1 MNKLTTI
8 LALLIAAGALS
19 AQGRFAG
26 GLGRGGPGAGFGQ
39 MAWSGA
45 EARVSGA
52 PYSGVR
58 TTLVQQTLANG
69 NQITRQV
76 QAKVYRDS
84 QGRVRIEQTST
95 NAVTGQTRTSVTITD
110 PVAGVSYLLNPEA
123 KTYARTPARM
133 FARPA
138 ARTSDG
144 SGSTAGVRRGR
155 AGTEAQPGVGGR
167 ARGGAQTQTEDLG
180 TQSIEGQPAT
190 GRRMTETIPAGGIG
204 NQQPIQVVR
213 ETWISTTLHIPVMI
227 KTSDPRFG
235 VTSMQLSNVVTA
247 EPDASLFAPPADYT
261 LAGGRGARTAARGP
275 AAQ

>member
-1 MNKLTTI
+1 MKRLIATVA
-8 LALLIAAGALS
+8 ALLIGTAALP

-26 GLGRGGPGAGFGQ
+26 GLGRGGP
-39 MAWSGA
+39 MSAWSGSETQVA
-45 EARVSGA
+45 GA

-69 NQITRQV
+69 NQITRQE

-84 QGRVRIEQTST
+84 QGRVRMEQTST
-95 NAVTGQTRTSVTITD
+95 NAVTGQTRTSITIAD
-110 PVAGVSYLLNPEA
+110 PA
-123 KTYARTPARM
+123 KTYARAPARM

-138 ARTSDG
+138 ARTYDG
-144 SGSTAGVRRGR
+144 SGSTAGARRGR
-155 AGTEAQPGVGGR
+155 AGTQAQPGVGGR

-204 NQQPIQVVR
+204 NQQPLQVVR
-213 ETWISTTLHIPVMI
+213 ETWISTALHIPVLI

-235 VTSMQLSNVVTA
+235 VTNMQLSNVA
-247 EPDASLFAPPADYT
+247 MSEPDPSLFAPPPDYT
-261 LAGGRGARTAARGP
+261 LAGGRGARAGARRP

>member
-1 MNKLTTI
+1 MKRLIATVA
-8 LALLIAAGALS
+8 ALLIGTAALP

-26 GLGRGGPGAGFGQ
+26 GLGRGGP
-39 MAWSGA
+39 MSAWSGS
-45 EARVSGA
+45 ETRVAGA

-69 NQITRQV
+69 NQITRQE

-84 QGRVRIEQTST
+84 QGRVRMEQTST
-95 NAVTGQTRTSVTITD
+95 NAVTGQTRTSITIAD
-110 PVAGVSYLLNPEA
+110 PVAGVSHSLNPEA
-123 KTYARTPARM
+123 KTYARAPARM

-138 ARTSDG
+138 ARTYDG
-144 SGSTAGVRRGR
+144 SGSTAGARRGR
-155 AGTEAQPGVGGR
+155 AGTQAQPGVGGR

-204 NQQPIQVVR
+204 NQQPLQVVR
-213 ETWISTTLHIPVMI
+213 ETWISTALHIPVLI

-235 VTSMQLSNVVTA
+235 VTNMQLSNVIMS
-247 EPDASLFAPPADYT
+247 EPDPSLFAPPPDYT
-261 LAGGRGARTAARGP
+261 LAGGRGARAGARRP
-275 AAQ
+275 AVQ